1 VTKMVRLLCSTL
13 LVTGWLALFGNTGC
27 HREPAADVLF
37 PASNDAA
44 GWFKSSD
51 IRTFEAAE
59 LWKYIDGEAERY
71 WKAGVRRVSTAD
83 YKYQNQLDAVVDI
96 YAMDN
101 AQGTQQIFDSEPTG
115 DAKSV
120 PLGDSAR
127 LYGQSLV
134 FRKGP
139 YLVRIV
145 AYQGSEETPQELWQL
160 GQVIERR
167 MTR

>member
-1 VTKMVRLLCSTL
+1 MTTMLRRLHSAL
-13 LVTGWLALFGNTGC
+13 LFTCCLALLGDAGC
-27 HREPAADVLF
+27 HREPQADVLL
-37 PASNDAA
+37 PVSNDAA

-51 IRTFEAAE
+51 RRTFEAPE

-71 WKAGVRRVSTAD
+71 WKAGVQRVVTAD
-83 YKYQNQLDAVVDI
+83 YKYQNQVDAVVDI
-96 YAMDN
+96 YVMN
-101 AQGTQQIFDSEPTG
+101 NVQGPKQILDSEPTG

-120 PLGDSAR
+120 LLGDGAR

-145 AYQGSEETPQELWQL
+145 AYQQSEETPQELCAL
-160 GQVIERR
+160 GQAIARR
-167 MTR
+167 MGR